1 MFKKSYLKQILL
13 GLTALLL
20 LASCDKDFNELG
32 TDIVGD
38 DHFGFL
44 KYSNAGI
51 KAYNQKLGP
60 ISSNNLP
67 INPLGIYQNPV
78 YGTTAANFVT
88 QIELATLSPE
98 FNNVN
103 PDEYDTDPTEIDSV
117 ILDIPY
123 YHKIMDELDADD
135 HRQYTLD
142 SIYGPE
148 NSKFKLEVFRSNYYL
163 RDLDPN
169 QSLGERQLYYTDM
182 DAQIDANKFPGR
194 LNNSSNTRENEE
206 FFFDKSAHRLTVDE
220 NENGTIEESEE
231 TRKVPSMRLHLNN
244 AVFTDLILNP
254 ANSGQLVNNSVF
266 KNFFRGLYFKVTAG
280 TGPAPGQLAMLN
292 FKGGK
297 ITIYYNED
305 KKGEDDEQGNPT
317 FTRVDKTLALNLTG
331 NTVSLLDNSAENGDY
346 LATANSTSEAS
357 KLYLKGG
364 EGAMAFIDL
373 FGQADTYKYVR
384 KTDGAGNF
392 INDDEGDPLYI
403 IENTPN
409 GVSDE
414 LDDLRYPFVDG
425 STTDHSTKERWM
437 INDAQ
442 LTFFI
447 DRGLMRSDQ
456 NALER
461 PAEPNR
467 IFLYDLT
474 NRKALVD
481 YSADVTSNSVYPEF
495 SKSIHGGI
503 IEKEDISGG
512 RGIKYRIRITNH
524 VRNLIMK
531 DSTNVRLGLSVTQ
544 SISNIAFSKLKTAN
558 PNTEGAPSMSVL
570 NPLGTILYGTNI
582 LPTDE
587 NYAKRLKL
595 DIYYTKP
602 D

>member
-1 MFKKSYLKQILL
+1 MFKKSYLQQILF
-13 GLTALLL
+13 GLTAVLLF
-20 LASCDKDFNELG
+20 ASCDKDYNELG

-44 KYSNAGI
+44 KYSDASI

-60 ISSNNLP
+60 ISTNNLP
-67 INPLGIYQNPV
+67 INPLGIYDNPV
-78 YGTTAANFVT
+78 YGTTEANFVT
-88 QIELATLSPE
+88 QLELATVAPE
-98 FNNVN
+98 FNNID
-103 PDEYDTDPTEIDSV
+103 PEEYEDDPTEIDSV

-123 YHKIMDELDADD
+123 FNTLASELDANDNKV
-135 HRQYTLD
+135 YSLD
-142 SIYGPE
+142 SIYGPAE
-148 NSKFKLEVFRSNYYL
+148 TKFQLNIYRSNYYL
-163 RDLDPN
+163 RDLDPD

-182 DAQIDANKFPGR
+182 DAQIDANKIPGR
-194 LNNSSNTRENEE
+194 LNSATNVDENDQ
-206 FFFDKSAHRLTVDE
+206 FFFDKSEQILTDDK
-220 NENGTIEESEE
+220 NDNNTIEDNEV
-231 TRKVPSMRLHLNN
+231 TKKAPSMRLHLSN

-254 ANSGQLVNNSVF
+254 ANSGQLVNNNLF
-266 KNFFRGLYFKVTAG
+266 KNFFRGLYFKVSAG
-280 TGPAPGQLAMLN
+280 NGAAPGQMALLN

-305 KKGEDDEQGNPT
+305 KKTTVDEVDSYE
-317 FTRVDKTLALNLTG
+317 RVDKTLVLNLTG
-331 NTVSLLDNSAENGDY
+331 NSVSLLDNLADEDGNY
-346 LATANSTSEAS
+346 LAAANSTSEAS

-373 FGQADTYKYVR
+373 FGQVDTYKYVR

-392 INDDEGDPLYI
+392 INDDEGDPLYVI
-403 IENTPN
+403 NNTPN

-414 LDDLRYPFVDG
+414 LDDLRYPFVDN

-447 DRGLMRSDQ
+447 DRDLMRSDQ
-456 NALER
+456 SALER

-467 IFLYDLT
+467 IFLYDLN

-481 YSADVTSNSVYPEF
+481 YTYDFTSNTVYPEF
-495 SKSIHGGI
+495 SKTIHGGI
-503 IEKEDISGG
+503 IEKEDVTGG

-524 VRNLIMK
+524 VRNLIMN

-544 SISNIAFSKLKTAN
+544 SINNIAFSKLKTAN
-558 PNTEGAPSMSVL
+558 TISDGAPSMSVL

-582 LPTDE
+582 LPSDV